1 MNTKI
6 FKDVMDKIRMSESC
20 EAAII
25 ETVNKI
31 KSEQKNHLNRKQN
44 NVNVK

>member
-1 MNTKI
+1 MDMTI

-31 KSEQKNHLNRKQN
+31 ESEQKAKAEESLEQKT
-44 NVNVK
+44 K